1 MRSCSYEQLRGR
13 CPRARLQRPLWV
25 TEASPGTSA
34 RQSLTVNDSGG
45 GGGGLGPLGGLGP
58 PGSLGPLGGLGPP
71 GPLGPPRPLGPRASH
86 FTRLPYRGIP
96 QGMWKW
102 GRPPRLPGLAGLK
115 EHFHS
120 GYPYPARGP
129 ALPLGSQANPGV
141 HRHP

>member
-1 MRSCSYEQLRGR
+1 MNSYGSESMG
-13 CPRARLQRPLWV
+13 V

-34 RQSLTVNDSGG
+34 RQPLTVNDSAPSGVLALSG
-45 GGGGLGPLGGLGP
+45 VSALPGLSGVSALLGLSALPGL
-58 PGSLGPLGGLGPP
+58 SA
-71 GPLGPPRPLGPRASH
+71 PRASH
-86 FTRLPYRGIP
+86 FTRLPYTGIP
-96 QGMWKW
+96 PGIWKW